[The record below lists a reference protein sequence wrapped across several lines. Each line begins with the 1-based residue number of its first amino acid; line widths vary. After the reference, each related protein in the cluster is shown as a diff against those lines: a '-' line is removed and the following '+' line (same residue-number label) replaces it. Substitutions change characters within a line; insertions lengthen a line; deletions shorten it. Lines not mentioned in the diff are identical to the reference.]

1 MKYLISSIISIIITL
16 FLGGIL
22 SIYSFGSVPTLL
34 TFLYLISMF
43 SIINYLIIVG
53 TYIVKKIIKKEKI
66 SLKKI
71 IGLILL
77 FISLVLVLY
86 YIIVLDIDYL
96 NWYVNSAPFYFNVIF
111 RSIEYLIPSIIM
123 FIIGIKLINK
133 KELKK

>member
-16 FLGGIL
+16 FLGEIL

-111 RSIEYLIPSIIM
+111 RSIDYLIPSIIM

>member
-16 FLGGIL
+16 FLGEIL

-34 TFLYLISMF
+34 TTLYLISMF

-86 YIIVLDIDYL
+86 YIIVLNIDYL

-111 RSIEYLIPSIIM
+111 RSIDYLLPSIIM
-123 FIIGIKLINK
+123 FIIGLKLINK

>member
-16 FLGGIL
+16 FLGEIL

-77 FISLVLVLY
+77 FVSLVLVLY

>member
-16 FLGGIL
+16 FLGEIL

-86 YIIVLDIDYL
+86 YIIVLNIDYL

-111 RSIEYLIPSIIM
+111 RSIDYLLPSIIM
-123 FIIGIKLINK
+123 FIIGLKLINK

>member
-16 FLGGIL
+16 FLGEIL

-86 YIIVLDIDYL
+86 YIIVLNIDYL

-111 RSIEYLIPSIIM
+111 RSIDYLIPSIIM

-133 KELKK
+133 KDLKK

>member
-16 FLGGIL
+16 FLGEIL

-34 TFLYLISMF
+34 TTLYLISMF

-86 YIIVLDIDYL
+86 YIIVLNIDYL

-111 RSIEYLIPSIIM
+111 RSIDYLLPSIIM

>member
-16 FLGGIL
+16 FLGEIL

-43 SIINYLIIVG
+43 SIINYLIIVD

-111 RSIEYLIPSIIM
+111 RSIDYLIPSIIM

>member
-16 FLGGIL
+16 FLGEIL

-34 TFLYLISMF
+34 TTLYLISMF

>member
-16 FLGGIL
+16 FLGEIL

-34 TFLYLISMF
+34 TTLYLISMF

-77 FISLVLVLY
+77 FVSLVLVLY

-111 RSIEYLIPSIIM
+111 RSIDYLIPSIIM

>member
-16 FLGGIL
+16 FLGEIL
-22 SIYSFGSVPTLL
+22 SIYSFGSYPTLL

-77 FISLVLVLY
+77 FVSLVLVLY

>member
-16 FLGGIL
+16 FLGEIL

-111 RSIEYLIPSIIM
+111 RSIDYLIPSIIM

-133 KELKK
+133 KELKN

>member
-16 FLGGIL
+16 FLGEIL

-34 TFLYLISMF
+34 TTLYLISMF

-77 FISLVLVLY
+77 FVSLVLVLY
-86 YIIVLDIDYL
+86 YIIVLNIDYL

-111 RSIEYLIPSIIM
+111 RSIDYLIPSIIM

>member
-16 FLGGIL
+16 FLGEIL

-34 TFLYLISMF
+34 TTLYLISMF

-111 RSIEYLIPSIIM
+111 RSIDYLIPSIIM

>member
-16 FLGGIL
+16 FLGEIL

-71 IGLILL
+71 IGLIFL
-77 FISLVLVLY
+77 FVSLVLDLY
-86 YIIVLDIDYL
+86 YIIVLNLVYL
-96 NWYVNSAPFYFNVIF
+96 YWYVYSAPFYFNVIF
-111 RSIEYLIPSIIM
+111 RSIDYLIPSIIM

>member
-16 FLGGIL
+16 FLGEIL

-34 TFLYLISMF
+34 TTLYLISMF

-111 RSIEYLIPSIIM
+111 RSIDYLIPSIIM
-123 FIIGIKLINK
+123 FIIGLKLINK

>member
-1 MKYLISSIISIIITL
+1 MKYLISSIISMIITL
-16 FLGGIL
+16 FLGEIL

-34 TFLYLISMF
+34 TTLYLITMF
-43 SIINYLIIVG
+43 TIINYLIIVG

-86 YIIVLDIDYL
+86 YIIVLNIDYL

>member
-16 FLGGIL
+16 FLGEIL

-77 FISLVLVLY
+77 FVSLVLVLY
-86 YIIVLDIDYL
+86 YIIVLNIDYL

-111 RSIEYLIPSIIM
+111 RSIDYLIPSIIM

>member
-16 FLGGIL
+16 FLGEIL

-34 TFLYLISMF
+34 TFLYSISMF

-111 RSIEYLIPSIIM
+111 RSIDYLIPSIIM

>member
-16 FLGGIL
+16 FLGEIL

-111 RSIEYLIPSIIM
+111 RSIDYLIPSIIM
-123 FIIGIKLINK
+123 FIIGLKLINK

>member
-16 FLGGIL
+16 FLGEIL

-77 FISLVLVLY
+77 FVSLVLVLY
-86 YIIVLDIDYL
+86 YIIVLNIDYL

>member
-16 FLGGIL
+16 FLGEIL

-34 TFLYLISMF
+34 TFLYLITMF

>member
-16 FLGGIL
+16 FLGEIL

-77 FISLVLVLY
+77 FVSLVLVLY
-86 YIIVLDIDYL
+86 YIIVLNIDYL

-111 RSIEYLIPSIIM
+111 RSIDYLIPSIIM
-123 FIIGIKLINK
+123 LIIGIKLINK

>member
-16 FLGGIL
+16 FLGEIL

-53 TYIVKKIIKKEKI
+53 TYIVKKIIKKEKF

-86 YIIVLDIDYL
+86 YIIVLNIDYL

-111 RSIEYLIPSIIM
+111 RSIDYLLPSIIM
-123 FIIGIKLINK
+123 FIIGLKLINK

>member
-16 FLGGIL
+16 FLGEIL

-34 TFLYLISMF
+34 TFLYLISIF

>member
-16 FLGGIL
+16 FLGEIL

-53 TYIVKKIIKKEKI
+53 TYIVKKIIKKEKV

-111 RSIEYLIPSIIM
+111 RSIDYLIPSIIM
-123 FIIGIKLINK
+123 FIIGIKLTNK

>member
-16 FLGGIL
+16 FLGEIL

-43 SIINYLIIVG
+43 SIINYLIIVD

-77 FISLVLVLY
+77 FVSLVLVLY
-86 YIIVLDIDYL
+86 YIIVLNIDYL

-111 RSIEYLIPSIIM
+111 RSIDYLIPSIIM

>member
-1 MKYLISSIISIIITL
+1 
-16 FLGGIL
+16 
-22 SIYSFGSVPTLL
+22 
-34 TFLYLISMF
+34 MF

-86 YIIVLDIDYL
+86 YIIVLNIDYL

-123 FIIGIKLINK
+123 FIIGLKLINK

>member
-16 FLGGIL
+16 FLGEIL

-34 TFLYLISMF
+34 TTLYLISMF

-77 FISLVLVLY
+77 FVSLVLVLY

>member
-16 FLGGIL
+16 FLGEIL

-77 FISLVLVLY
+77 FVSLVLVLY

-111 RSIEYLIPSIIM
+111 RSIDYLIPSIIM

>member
-16 FLGGIL
+16 FLGEIL

-34 TFLYLISMF
+34 TFFFFLSMF

-111 RSIEYLIPSIIM
+111 RSIDYLIPSIIM

>member
-16 FLGGIL
+16 FLGEIL

-34 TFLYLISMF
+34 TTLYLISMF

-66 SLKKI
+66 SLKMI